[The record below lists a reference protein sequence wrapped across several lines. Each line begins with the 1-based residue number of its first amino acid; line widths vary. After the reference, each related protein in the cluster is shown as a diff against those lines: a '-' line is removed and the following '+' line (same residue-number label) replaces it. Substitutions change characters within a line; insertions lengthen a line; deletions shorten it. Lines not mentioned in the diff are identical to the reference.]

1 MPENTTE
8 YDPEVGV
15 PWRWWMP
22 DSDRGYHLEIDT
34 EGDLVRYHRLY
45 GKLADGTWW
54 QTPAE
59 YAWEQSI
66 AHEVRVSLE
75 AYARRAS

>member
-22 DSDRGYHLEIDT
+22 NSGRGYYLEIEA
-34 EGDLVRYHRLY
+34 EGNLIRYRRGPRMAFRTHR
-45 GKLADGTWW
+45 